1 MNTNLEKKRLF
12 EEFPPVEKQSWEQ
25 TIKADLK
32 GADYEKKLVWN
43 TDDGL
48 KVQPYYTAED
58 IETLKITDFLPAE
71 FPYLRGTKSD
81 NNWEVR
87 QKIASKGIGAA
98 NAEAVDAL
106 KKGADA
112 VTFKAD
118 QINSLA
124 DMAVIL
130 KDINLEQFPVHFV
143 SAASNPQ
150 LLDYLLQYIEKH
162 TIDKSKVRGSLNF
175 DSFGYYLMRGT
186 YWVSNDDNMIELAG
200 LIEKSRK
207 EIPGFKVLNIG
218 AHNLHNAGATSVQ
231 ELAFSLS
238 AGAEYLAQMTD
249 KNIPAKEVLKSTIF
263 TYAIGSSYF
272 MEIAKFRAARFLW
285 AKIAEQFKP
294 GCECCTKMYIH
305 AVTSLYNKT
314 IYDPYVNMLRTT
326 TETMSAAIANVDSI
340 TVLPYDKPYSFGS
353 NFSNRIARNQQVVL
367 KEEAHL
373 GKLVDPSAGSYYI
386 EMLTMKLVEESWKL
400 FLKIEEMGGFRK
412 AMESGFVIDE
422 IRKSAE
428 LKVKNA
434 ASRKT
439 NILGTNQYPNMLENM
454 LDKVEKHIKED
465 ISLQRHRAA
474 EIYEQIRLNT
484 EKFVAAGNKKP
495 VVFLMTFG
503 NLAMRKARA
512 GFATNF
518 YACAG
523 YEIIDNAGFTNTQE
537 ALEAAKNAN
546 ASIIVFCSADE
557 EYLPFTTEFMNLYK
571 DENLG
576 MRMIIAGYPTEQLEE
591 LKAIGIHDFIH
602 VKTNIIDNLTLLQKE
617 LGI

>member
-1 MNTNLEKKRLF
+1 MNTNQEKKRLF
-12 EEFPPVEKQSWEQ
+12 DEFPPIEKQSWEQ
-25 TIKADLK
+25 TIIADLK
-32 GADYEKKLVWN
+32 GANYEKKLVWN

-48 KVQPYYTAED
+48 KIQPYYTAED
-58 IETLKITDFLPAE
+58 IESLKTKDFLPAE

-87 QKIASKGIGAA
+87 QKIASKGIGSA
-98 NAEAVDAL
+98 NIEAIEAL

-124 DMAVIL
+124 DISVIL
-130 KDINLEQFPVHFV
+130 KDINIEKNPVHFV

-150 LLDYLLQYIEKH
+150 LLDYLLQYIEKNN
-162 TIDKSKVRGSLNF
+162 IDKSKVRGSLNF

-186 YWVSNDDNMIELAG
+186 YWVSNEDNMNELAG

-218 AHNLHNAGATSVQ
+218 AHNLHNAGATTVQ

-238 AGAEYLAQMTD
+238 AGAEYLTQMTD
-249 KNIPAKEVLKSTIF
+249 KNIPAKDVLKSTIF

-294 GCECCTKMYIH
+294 SCDCCTKMYIH
-305 AVTSLYNKT
+305 AITSLYNKT
-314 IYDPYVNMLRTT
+314 IFDPYVNMLRTT
-326 TETMSAAIANVDSI
+326 TEAMSAAIANVDSI

-386 EMLTMKLVEESWKL
+386 EMLTNTLAEEAWKL
-400 FLKIEEMGGFRK
+400 FLKIEEMGGFMK
-412 AMESGFVIDE
+412 AMESGFVLNE

-428 LKVKNA
+428 MKVKNA

-439 NILGTNQYPNMLENM
+439 NILGTNQFPNLQENM
-454 LDKVEKHIKED
+454 LDKIEKKVKED
-465 ISLQRHRAA
+465 ICLQRHRAA
-474 EIYEQIRLNT
+474 EVYEQIRLNT

-512 GFATNF
+512 GFTMNF

-523 YEIIDNAGFTNTQE
+523 FEIIDNNGF
-537 ALEAAKNAN
+537 ASAKDGLEAAKKAN
-546 ASIIVFCSADE
+546 ADVIVFCSADE
-557 EYLPFTTEFMNLYK
+557 EYLPFATEAMNIYK
-571 DENLG
+571 AENLQQ
-576 MRMIIAGYPTEQLEE
+576 RMIIAGYPSEQIEE
-591 LKAIGIHDFIH
+591 LKSIGIHDFIH
-602 VKTNIIDNLTLLQKE
+602 IKTNIIDNLTLLQKE